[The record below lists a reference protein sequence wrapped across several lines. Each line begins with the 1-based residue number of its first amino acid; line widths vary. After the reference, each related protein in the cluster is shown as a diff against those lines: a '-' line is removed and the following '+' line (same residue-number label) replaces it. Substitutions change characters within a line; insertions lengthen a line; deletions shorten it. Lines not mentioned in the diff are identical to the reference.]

1 MTVLQLLFEHL
12 PERYIDAVINN
23 MFNREDLQREA
34 GCIESELLTLFD
46 WEQSRQGY
54 DFWENVLS
62 SIMDDHELPSIPVD
76 IAYCPSTYF
85 ISKNNL
91 YIMNSFDTGI
101 NVCFEVDF
109 KKLNTI
115 IDLDKKEKIYS
126 ILN

>member
-1 MTVLQLLFEHL
+1 MTVLELLFEHL

-23 MFNREDLQREA
+23 MFDRKDLHREA

-54 DFWENVLS
+54 DFWDNVLS
-62 SIMDDHELPSIPVD
+62 SIMDNKELPSIPVD
-76 IAYCPSTYF
+76 ITYCPSTYF